1 MSTFYGNN
9 GSVRVGA
16 NTIAEVT
23 AFDISHSSETIETT
37 SMGDATKT
45 FMAAKQEWS
54 GSITCHW
61 DDTDTNGQMALDPG
75 STISELELYPE
86 GTAAGAYKLSGDAI
100 VTERSVSVS
109 HDGVV
114 EASISFQGTGALTE
128 GVAV

>member
-23 AFDISHSSETIETT
+23 SFDISHSSETIETT
-37 SMGDATKT
+37 SMGAATKT
-45 FMAAKQEWS
+45 YIAGKQDWS

-61 DDTDTNGQMALDPG
+61 DDTDANGQMALDPG
-75 STISELELYPE
+75 STISELEVYPE
-86 GTAAGAYKLSGDAI
+86 GTGAGSYKLSGDAI
-100 VTERSVSVS
+100 VTERSISVS

-114 EASISFQGTGALTE
+114 SASISFQGTGPLTE
-128 GVAV
+128 GTAA